1 MGSEMCIRDSV
12 GSGFST
18 AKAHWNE
25 MVLSGRAHPGDT
37 CPPLGSFVF
46 WNTGRPAGH
55 VSIVVQADPGCDPAQ
70 IMLTS
75 NGVFDAAAG
84 NRGGVYLISMAQI
97 NAGYLSGRG
106 YLGWSDPVCR
116 GAALPAGTVH
126 PVPSGR

>member
-1 MGSEMCIRDSV
+1 
-12 GSGFST
+12 
-18 AKAHWNE
+18 

-37 CPPLGSFVF
+37 CPPLGSFAF

-55 VSIVVQADPGCDPAQ
+55 VSMVVQADPGCDPAK
-70 IMLTS
+70 ILLTS
-75 NGVFDAAAG
+75 NGVFDSATG
-84 NRGGVYLISMAQI
+84 NHGGVYLISMAQI

-116 GAALPAGTVH
+116 GATLPAGTVH